1 MVVTDDASKTHLK
14 FEIIIIIK
22 VTVMYLIG
30 SLLLAFGISVFA
42 VSKIAEMLHAKKP
55 GMERVLLASLVGS
68 IAAFVT
74 IVALS
79 ALIKNVDP
87 MVLMILSIL
96 VMFIVSTLAFK
107 SINQMSWSGAITTN
121 IANIALVLITGTAAI
136 VLNGES
142 FDKAI
147 KTVQNT
153 FNTNTSIVA
162 GLAFGNTDVISITD
176 EASDEQLVID
186 DNIDPTF
193 KEVDL
198 LPAATVKELEAKK
211 KVVYKEPKFRVIS
224 LRNIRSAVGKN
235 IRIKNSKGQNIVG
248 ALRNVS
254 NSDLIIE
261 QRINGGIATIPI
273 STAKIQKLEVY
284 R

>member
-1 MVVTDDASKTHLK
+1 
-14 FEIIIIIK
+14 
-22 VTVMYLIG
+22 MYLIG

-55 GMERVLLASLVGS
+55 GMERILLASLVGG

-79 ALIKNVDP
+79 ALVKNVDP
-87 MVLMILSIL
+87 MILMILSIIA
-96 VMFIVSTLAFK
+96 MFIVSTLAFK

-142 FDKAI
+142 FDKTI
-147 KTVQNT
+147 KSVQNT
-153 FNTNTSIVA
+153 FNTNTAIVE
-162 GLAFGNTDVISITD
+162 GLASGNTDTMGIIDVAND
-176 EASDEQLVID
+176 QASDEQLVEED
-186 DNIDPTF
+186 ELDPTF

-211 KVVYKEPKFRVIS
+211 KIVYKEPKFRLIS
-224 LRNIRSAVGKN
+224 LSNIRSAVGKN

-248 ALRNVS
+248 ALKNVRN
-254 NSDLIIE
+254 NDLINFEWKQIE
-261 QRINGGIATIPI
+261 FIN
-273 STAKIQKLEVY
+273 Q
-284 R
+284 

>member
-1 MVVTDDASKTHLK
+1 
-14 FEIIIIIK
+14 
-22 VTVMYLIG
+22 MYLIG

-55 GMERVLLASLVGS
+55 GMERILLASLVGG

-79 ALIKNVDP
+79 ALVKNVDP
-87 MVLMILSIL
+87 MILMILSIIA
-96 VMFIVSTLAFK
+96 MFIVSTLAFK

-142 FDKAI
+142 FDKTI
-147 KTVQNT
+147 KSVQNT
-153 FNTNTSIVA
+153 FNTNTAIVE
-162 GLAFGNTDVISITD
+162 GLASGNTDTMGIIDVAND
-176 EASDEQLVID
+176 QASDEQLVEED
-186 DNIDPTF
+186 ELDPTF

-211 KVVYKEPKFRVIS
+211 KIVYKEPKFRLIS
-224 LRNIRSAVGKN
+224 LSNIRSAVGKN

-254 NSDLIIE
+254 NNDLIIE
-261 QRINGGIATIPI
+261 QRINGGLATIPI